1 MSIVFSGFF
10 EKNAWWLV
18 VVLVGAVINRMDA
31 VGVPE
36 NMLCDIKLPQ
46 FLDAFAPFLR
56 VFDIYTYILM
66 NSPVSNRKRYASFTF
81 LPVAPSSACL

>member
-46 FLDAFAPFLR
+46 FF
-56 VFDIYTYILM
+56 Y
-66 NSPVSNRKRYASFTF
+66 S
-81 LPVAPSSACL
+81 